1 MVVSNPSSGQ
11 IGGHCVER
19 PEWEFSGLDW
29 IMSDSVSYSV
39 WTGMDVD
46 TKLGFGWSPLMCAVN
61 VADCELA
68 ELLLNRGANASFSKG

>member
-1 MVVSNPSSGQ
+1 
-11 IGGHCVER
+11 
-19 PEWEFSGLDW
+19 
-29 IMSDSVSYSV
+29 
-39 WTGMDVD
+39 MDVD